1 MSKVS
6 KPKITEMKRPQEYT
20 KITFKPD
27 LKLFHMEKID
37 DDLIS
42 LLSRRVYDVAG
53 CLRDVKVMLNKE
65 RINIRSFKSYVEM
78 FLNALAKNDDEA
90 DPTKKPVI
98 VHEIVNDRWEI
109 AFAVSDGSFNQ
120 VSFVNSIATT
130 SGGSHVTYIA
140 DQIVTK
146 ISEIVKKGKVPIRPS
161 QIKNNMFLFVNCL
174 IENPAFTSQTKEQLT
189 TRPSAFGSKCVLT
202 PEFLKKVMK
211 TPILDKVKNIATQ
224 NADNE
229 QKKTDGG
236 KNRRIKGVTK
246 LEDANKAG
254 TRDGHKCTLILT
266 EGDSAASLAVAGL
279 AVVGRDYYGVFP
291 LRGKL
296 LNVRE
301 ATLDQVTKNAEIQ
314 AIKQIMGL
322 QHKKHYNST
331 KDLRYGHIMIMT
343 DQDHD
348 GSHIKGLIINFI
360 ESTFPGLLQIPGFL
374 VEFITPIIKVSILRG
389 KKVARVIPFY
399 TIPEYEVWR
408 DTEGKRC
415 TWKQKY
421 YKGLG
426 TSTPEEFRKYF
437 SALDQHWKTFHV
449 LQDEDKPLIDLAF
462 SKKKA
467 DDRKDWLRAFKP
479 GTHLDPSISTIPISE
494 FINKELIL
502 FSVADNMRSIPSM
515 VDGFK
520 PGQRKILYGCF
531 KRNLKSEIKVVQLAG
546 YVSENT
552 GYHHGEQ
559 SLVQT
564 IINLAQDFVG
574 SNNLY
579 ILMPNGSFGSR
590 AVGGKDSAAPRYI
603 FTELNTL
610 TKKIFNPAD
619 GPLLNYLADDEATVE
634 PEWYL
639 PILPMILVN
648 GAEGIGTGWSTNIP
662 GFNPI
667 DIINNIKRL
676 LNGEEMDEMMPWFR
690 GWTGVIDK
698 LPDNKYRARGLISQ
712 VDDTTLEIT
721 ELPPKMWTQNMR
733 DFLLSSLKDRRGAQ
747 SEKAGWIDDF
757 TEEHGTGIRFVIK
770 LSREEMAKTMKEGP
784 YNRFRLVS
792 TINLSNMMAFD
803 SQNRIKKYDSPLQ
816 ILSEFYYLRLEY
828 YQKRKDFVSNLLR
841 NQLTKLSEQAKFV
854 KLIIEKK
861 LSIANRKKVDI
872 IAELKR
878 LDFPA
883 FDKNNVP
890 TKQTS
895 IEEAAVEI
903 DEEELPEDVEDP
915 RKHFPTF
922 DYLLGMSILS
932 LTKERYERLLRER
945 GVKEEELNILLKK
958 TPKDLWIEDLD
969 DFLDAWETFETEDTE
984 RRESVVASRKK
995 GGKKRARKAASD
1007 DEFDGDFTT
1016 TKKKKKAAAPKK
1028 ISEIKREPLPFEPP
1042 IVKTNS
1048 RATAIKKEKTASASA
1063 SASAEPEETKK
1074 TQAAKPKG
1082 KRKAIDNEEE
1092 NDVEIKEEGFSFG
1105 KTASIFGTPFKRTK
1119 KKDEYDLEPEAL
1131 FSDLT
1136 GGSTSNGTKPTNGS
1150 DKKSASS
1157 SAAASASA
1165 EPEPVK
1171 SRFALSISSDDDDD
1185 DGIFS
1190 NLKKQTA
1197 EKKKTTAATML
1208 SAKSKTVPAAETEKD
1223 KDAKP
1228 KLLQRKLNFQPATK
1242 ATSPAAAAKPVTAA
1256 KPKKKP
1262 AAKSNSVLSDDENE
1276 DSAAE
1281 DEPLVAAPTPKRA
1294 SRRAAAS
1301 KPKYVVDFSDE
1312 DDGEEEDEEPSI
1324 MISSDSE

>member
-279 AVVGRDYYGVFP
+279 AV
-291 LRGKL
+291 
-296 LNVRE
+296 
-301 ATLDQVTKNAEIQ
+301 
-314 AIKQIMGL
+314 
-322 QHKKHYNST
+322 
-331 KDLRYGHIMIMT
+331 
-343 DQDHD
+343 
-348 GSHIKGLIINFI
+348 
-360 ESTFPGLLQIPGFL
+360 
-374 VEFITPIIKVSILRG
+374 
-389 KKVARVIPFY
+389 
-399 TIPEYEVWR
+399 
-408 DTEGKRC
+408 
-415 TWKQKY
+415 
-421 YKGLG
+421 
-426 TSTPEEFRKYF
+426 
-437 SALDQHWKTFHV
+437 
-449 LQDEDKPLIDLAF
+449 
-462 SKKKA
+462 
-467 DDRKDWLRAFKP
+467 
-479 GTHLDPSISTIPISE
+479 
-494 FINKELIL
+494 
-502 FSVADNMRSIPSM
+502 
-515 VDGFK
+515 
-520 PGQRKILYGCF
+520 
-531 KRNLKSEIKVVQLAG
+531 
-546 YVSENT
+546 
-552 GYHHGEQ
+552 
-559 SLVQT
+559 T